1 MEWIEQYK
9 KRVLS
14 RLISVEPNTLKERII
29 DSEYYLVSE
38 KIDGFYTVL
47 VSSSNGTSLYNKSG
61 RELKI
66 PAFDKLKFSKPCIL
80 VGELCVFEN
89 DRPQTHRE
97 LAAALAKPSEADIR
111 FAAFDIIEL
120 NGNAVEG
127 DAIEKFHVLSSI
139 ANQTHCFTI
148 PQQQVSSRTAVEEF
162 YKEIQGKGGEGIIV
176 KAANEMAYKIKP
188 IITLDLVV
196 LGFCEGIQ
204 EKAGVVRDLLLGV
217 ALEKNEFQIV
227 GTLGTGFT
235 NEERSTFYNALA
247 KMEVSSSYTEVSGA
261 KTAFVMVKPEWV
273 IEVKCLDV
281 LAENSQGSIK
291 KTILNYDT
299 KGYDVKEMAAGVSLV
314 SAVYNRI
321 RTDKSVGLEHTGKEQ
336 ITDFLSPITSDDKV
350 INLVDSEILLREVYL
365 KESKSGRMV
374 RKMLGLK
381 TNKEKTGLF
390 PPFLV
395 LYTDFSTGRAEPM
408 DQEISWCSSQS
419 AMQDKVNALREEY
432 IKGGWNKVN

>member
-47 VSSSNGTSLYNKSG
+47 VSSSNGTSFYNKSG

-66 PAFDKLKFSKPCIL
+66 PAFDKLKFPKPCIL

-97 LAAALAKPSEADIR
+97 LAAALAKPSGADIR

-127 DAIEKFHVLSSI
+127 DAIEKFRVLSSI

-148 PQQQVSSRTAVEEF
+148 PQQQVSSRTEVEEF

-217 ALEKNEFQIV
+217 VLEKNEFQIV

-235 NEERSTFYNALA
+235 NEERSSFYNALA

-299 KGYDVKEMAAGVSLV
+299 KGYDVKELAAGVSLV
-314 SAVYNRI
+314 SAVYNRL
-321 RTDKSVGLEHTGKEQ
+321 RTDKTVGLEHTGKEQ

>member
-66 PAFDKLKFSKPCIL
+66 PAFDELKFSKPCIL

-139 ANQTHCFTI
+139 ANQ
-148 PQQQVSSRTAVEEF
+148 
-162 YKEIQGKGGEGIIV
+162 
-176 KAANEMAYKIKP
+176 
-188 IITLDLVV
+188 
-196 LGFCEGIQ
+196 
-204 EKAGVVRDLLLGV
+204 
-217 ALEKNEFQIV
+217 
-227 GTLGTGFT
+227 
-235 NEERSTFYNALA
+235 
-247 KMEVSSSYTEVSGA
+247 
-261 KTAFVMVKPEWV
+261 
-273 IEVKCLDV
+273 
-281 LAENSQGSIK
+281 
-291 KTILNYDT
+291 
-299 KGYDVKEMAAGVSLV
+299 
-314 SAVYNRI
+314 
-321 RTDKSVGLEHTGKEQ
+321 
-336 ITDFLSPITSDDKV
+336 
-350 INLVDSEILLREVYL
+350 
-365 KESKSGRMV
+365 GR
-374 RKMLGLK
+374 R
-381 TNKEKTGLF
+381 
-390 PPFLV
+390 
-395 LYTDFSTGRAEPM
+395 
-408 DQEISWCSSQS
+408 
-419 AMQDKVNALREEY
+419 
-432 IKGGWNKVN
+432 